1 MLMSSPPSPANDSF
15 YAAAYAQ
22 DGMQM
27 VPLEGHEQ
35 QEQQEQPVMLIDDS
49 EIVRKIIEVSFQRI
63 GIPVSI
69 FPDGITAIRA
79 LAQHQ
84 VTVPRLLLLDIGL
97 PRMNGYEVASILRS
111 KKEFEQTII
120 VMLSG
125 HDGMVDRLR
134 SRLIG
139 ARDFIAKP
147 FRVSQVINTVCSY
160 LGIDPG
166 LPDPENS

>member
-15 YAAAYAQ
+15 YAATYAQ

-27 VPLEGHEQ
+27 APLEDH
-35 QEQQEQPVMLIDDS
+35 EQQEQPVMLIDDS

-147 FRVSQVINTVCSY
+147 FRVSQVVNTVCSY
-160 LGIDPG
+160 LEIDPG

>member
-1 MLMSSPPSPANDSF
+1 MLMSSPPTPKDDSF
-15 YAAAYAQ
+15 YAAIYAQ

-27 VPLEGHEQ
+27 APFEEQ
-35 QEQQEQPVMLIDDS
+35 ERPIMLIDDS

-63 GIPVSI
+63 GIPVSL
-69 FPDGITAIRA
+69 FPDGISAIRA

-111 KKEFEQTII
+111 KSEFEQTII

-125 HDGMVDRLR
+125 HDGVVDRFR
-134 SRLIG
+134 SKLIG
-139 ARDFIAKP
+139 ARDFIPKP

-160 LGIDPG
+160 LDIDLG
-166 LPDPENS
+166 LPESENP

>member
-1 MLMSSPPSPANDSF
+1 MLMSSPPAPANDPF
-15 YAAAYAQ
+15 YVPTYAQ
-22 DGMQM
+22 DDIQM
-27 VPLEGHEQ
+27 APYDEQ
-35 QEQQEQPVMLIDDS
+35 ERPVMLIDDS
-49 EIVRKIIEVSFQRI
+49 DTVRKIIEVSFQRI
-63 GIPVSI
+63 GIPISS

-125 HDGMVDRLR
+125 RDGVVDRFR
-134 SRLIG
+134 SKLIG
-139 ARDFIAKP
+139 ARDFIPKP
-147 FRVSQVINTVCSY
+147 FRVSQVVNIVCSY
-160 LGIDPG
+160 LDIDLG
-166 LPDPENS
+166 LPPGPEHP

>member
-1 MLMSSPPSPANDSF
+1 MLMSSPPSPMNDGF
-15 YAAAYAQ
+15 YVATNGQ

-27 VPLEGHEQ
+27 APIEEP
-35 QEQQEQPVMLIDDS
+35 EKPIMLIDDS

-111 KKEFEQTII
+111 KEEFAQTII

-134 SRLIG
+134 SKLIG

-147 FRVSQVINTVCSY
+147 FRISQVINTVCSY
-160 LGIDPG
+160 LDLDPG
-166 LPDPENS
+166 FPDPENI